1 MMADKYVYLAEFRTD
16 DLRCITFTVEASS
29 EKEALRRARHDK
41 VYTDNHGHAIESTLN
56 VTCVGPVTEWE
67 KLRNYGK
74 ERC

>member
-41 VYTDNHGHAIESTLN
+41 VYTSNYEHVIESTLN
-56 VTCVGPVTEWE
+56 VTELISLPAWR
-67 KLRNYGK
+67 KLVDG
-74 ERC
+74 